1 MTALLACLAPTLL
14 FALAGLFAAA
24 VLADCAL
31 KAQAAHTRLTAQLAA
46 LAQGAGSGVSPQGAR
61 LRQQAAAGVRAAR
74 RPARRQAAGAVA
86 QPLRRPL
93 ACAAA

>member
-46 LAQGAGSGVSPQGAR
+46 LAQGAGSGVSLQGAR
-61 LRQQAAAGVRAAR
+61 LRQQAAGVRAAR

-86 QPLRRPL
+86 QPLPRPL

>member
-1 MTALLACLAPTLL
+1 MTALLASLAATLL
-14 FALAGLFAAA
+14 FALAGLLAVA

-31 KAQAAHTRLTAQLAA
+31 RALAAHARLTAQLAA

-86 QPLRRPL
+86 QPLVRPL